1 MSTLDTVRSHIEQ
14 ELQNRQIN
22 LTQFEKMS
30 GINRGVLSATL
41 NSNPPRSISIN
52 QLDRMAA
59 ALDRPEGWLYE
70 QYIEECF
77 AGSKVNWRRI
87 RALFLR
93 CIELDRNV
101 LIEHTLNLL
110 MEDYRYVPYVFDL
123 AEELVLNGQQEQS
136 VPFYTC
142 VIENERQQHA
152 ERLAISQ
159 YRLFRAQLSEDIE
172 RNKSAVTLFYP
183 YRDRIP
189 DHLRLDALL
198 QMANVYY
205 TVQEWD
211 LMEQV
216 TDEMSVLVH
225 RVYQEECKKM
235 DQQGQNYVPLS
246 TERHLVVYYG
256 QSYLMKSIFME
267 YTGRYEEGLKYIEGY
282 KDLSWFSGLNQQG
295 EFEVNKF
302 KIVATANFYNL
313 QLNLGNTDCLQ
324 DYIIFLEKNP
334 YEQLASL
341 LTILKAANI
350 NNFDIE
356 IVLNKFLSS
365 SIHNINFELGYY
377 QKNHTFNT
385 MLTNFYYQ
393 LAIYQAKR
401 GYPLE
406 DFKNTLN
413 TFDMSL
419 RRYNMSRTM
428 DYTSLIQHFIRSM
441 P

>member
-1 MSTLDTVRSHIEQ
+1 MSPLDTVRSHIEQ
-14 ELQNRQIN
+14 ELQDKKIN

-77 AGSKVNWRRI
+77 ASSKVNWRRI

-110 MEDYRYVPYVFDL
+110 MEDYRYVPYVFEL

-152 ERLAISQ
+152 ERLAISH

-225 RVYQEECKKM
+225 RVYEEECTKM
-235 DQQGQNYVPLS
+235 DQQSQNYVPLS
-246 TERHLVVYYG
+246 TERHLVWYYG
-256 QSYLMKSIFME
+256 QSYLIKSIFCE
-267 YTGRYEEGLKYIEGY
+267 YTGRYAEGLKYIDGY
-282 KDLSWFSGLNQQG
+282 KDLNWFKGIDEIGSL
-295 EFEVNKF
+295 EIHKLTIAAE
-302 KIVATANFYNL
+302 ANLYNF
-313 QLNLGNTDCLQ
+313 QLMLGNTDCLK
-324 DYIIFLEKNP
+324 DYASFLERNP
-334 YEQLASL
+334 FEKLASL

-350 NNFDIE
+350 NNFNIDSILDQFLPQSNNNFIFE
-356 IVLNKFLSS
+356 I
-365 SIHNINFELGYY
+365 GYY
-377 QKNHTFNT
+377 KNKITFNT
-385 MLTNFYYQ
+385 MLTDFYYQ

-406 DFKNTLN
+406 EFKNTLN

-428 DYTSLIQHFIRSM
+428 DYTSLIQLFIRSM

>member
-1 MSTLDTVRSHIEQ
+1 MGTLDTVRSSIEQ
-14 ELQNRQIN
+14 EMKHKQMN
-22 LTQFEKMS
+22 LTQFEKIS

-52 QLDRMAA
+52 QLDRMTV
-59 ALDRPEGWLYE
+59 ALGQPDGWLYE

-77 AGSKVNWRRI
+77 VEQKVNWRRI
-87 RALFLR
+87 RALLLR
-93 CIELDRNV
+93 CIELNRNV
-101 LIEHTLNLL
+101 LINHILYLL
-110 MEDYRYVPYVFDL
+110 MEDYRYVPHVFEL
-123 AEELVLNGQQEQS
+123 AEELVSQGQLADS
-136 VPFYTC
+136 IPLYHC

-152 ERLAISQ
+152 ERLAISH
-159 YRLFRAQLSEDIE
+159 YRVFRAQLSEDIE

-183 YRDRIP
+183 YRERIP

-225 RVYQEECKKM
+225 RVYEEECQKM
-235 DQQGQNYVPLS
+235 EQYGDNYTPLS

-267 YTGRYEEGLKYIEGY
+267 FTNRYDEGLTYIKGY
-282 KDLSWFSGLNQQG
+282 SDLTWFRGLDEVG
-295 EFEVNKF
+295 HKEVNKL
-302 KIVATANFYNL
+302 KIVAIANNYNL
-313 QLNLGNTDCLQ
+313 LLRLNHTEYLEEYTE
-324 DYIIFLEKNP
+324 FLKLHP
-334 YEQLASL
+334 FEQLPGL
-341 LTILKAANI
+341 MNILRAANI
-350 NNFDIE
+350 NNFSIDHVIK
-356 IVLNKFLSS
+356 KFTSHS
-365 SIHNINFELGYY
+365 FHNLKFQRGYY
-377 QKNHTFNT
+377 NNDQTFNAI
-385 MLTNFYYQ
+385 LTDFYYE

-406 DFKNTLN
+406 EFKNTLN

-428 DYTSLIQHFIRSM
+428 DYTSLLQHFIRSM

>member
-14 ELQNRQIN
+14 ELQRRQIN
-22 LTQFEKMS
+22 LTQFEKIS

-77 AGSKVNWRRI
+77 ASSKVNWRRI

-101 LIEHTLNLL
+101 LIEYTLNLL
-110 MEDYRYVPYVFDL
+110 MEDYRYVPHVFDL
-123 AEELVLNGQQEQS
+123 AEELVLNNQLEQS

-225 RVYQEECKKM
+225 RVYEEECKKM
-235 DQQGQNYVPLS
+235 DQQGADYVPLS
-246 TERHLVVYYG
+246 TERHLVWYYG
-256 QSYLMKSIFME
+256 QSYLIKSIFFK
-267 YTGRYEEGLKYIEGY
+267 YKDKYEEALKYIDGY
-282 KDLSWFSGLNQQG
+282 KDLSWFKSLN
-295 EFEVNKF
+295 EVGHLEVHKL
-302 KIVATANFYNL
+302 KIAAEANLYNL
-313 QLNLGNTDCLQ
+313 QLMLGNTEWLEN
-324 DYIIFLEKNP
+324 YIIFLKENPFEKLP
-334 YEQLASL
+334 GL
-341 LTILKAANI
+341 LNILKAANI
-350 NNFDIE
+350 KHFCIDS
-356 IVLNKFLSS
+356 VLNTFVPHPDNNIKFE
-365 SIHNINFELGYY
+365 IGYY
-377 QKNHTFNT
+377 KNNITFNT
-385 MLTNFYYQ
+385 MLTDFYYQ

-406 DFKNTLN
+406 EFKNTLN

>member
-1 MSTLDTVRSHIEQ
+1 MSTLDTVRSRIEQ

-22 LTQFEKMS
+22 LTQFEKIS

-70 QYIEECF
+70 LYIEECF
-77 AGSKVNWRRI
+77 IERKVNWRRI
-87 RALFLR
+87 RALLLR
-93 CIELDRNV
+93 CVELKRNV
-101 LIEHTLNLL
+101 LIDHVLHLL
-110 MEDYRYVPYVFDL
+110 MEDYRYVPYVFEL
-123 AEELVLNGQQEQS
+123 AEELVLRGQLANS
-136 VPFYTC
+136 IPFYTC

-152 ERLAISQ
+152 ERLAISH

-189 DHLRLDALL
+189 DQLRLDALL

-205 TVQEWD
+205 TVQEWN

-216 TDEMSVLVH
+216 TDELSVLVH
-225 RVYQEECKKM
+225 RVYKEECTKM
-235 DQQGQNYVPLS
+235 EAHGEDYVPLS

-256 QSYLMKSIFME
+256 QSYLMKSIYME
-267 YTGRYEEGLKYIEGY
+267 HTGRYEEGLTFIKGY
-282 KDLSWFSGLNQQG
+282 TDLSWFQGLDELGNT
-295 EFEVNKF
+295 EISKL
-302 KIVATANFYNL
+302 KIVATGNRFNL
-313 QLNLGNTDCLQ
+313 LLRLNHTEYLEEYTD
-324 DYIIFLEKNP
+324 FLKLYP
-334 YEQLASL
+334 FEQLPGLMS
-341 LTILKAANI
+341 ILKAANI
-350 NNFDIE
+350 NNFSIDHL
-356 IVLNKFLSS
+356 LNKFSS
-365 SIHNINFELGYY
+365 TSFHGIKFQRGYY
-377 QKNHTFNT
+377 KNEQTFNT
-385 MLTNFYYQ
+385 MLTEFYYQ

-401 GYPLE
+401 GSSIE
-406 DFKNTLN
+406 EFKNTLN

-428 DYTSLIQHFIRSM
+428 DYTSLLQHFIRSM

>member
-14 ELQNRQIN
+14 ELQDKQIN
-22 LTQFEKMS
+22 LTQFEKIS

-70 QYIEECF
+70 QYVEECF
-77 AGSKVNWRRI
+77 VDQKVNWRRI
-87 RALFLR
+87 RALLLR
-93 CIELDRNV
+93 CIQLNRNV
-101 LIEHTLNLL
+101 LIQRTLYLL
-110 MEDYRYVPYVFDL
+110 MEDYRYVPHVFEL
-123 AEELVLNGQQEQS
+123 AEELVIQGQLDNS

-152 ERLAISQ
+152 ERLAISH

-225 RVYQEECKKM
+225 RVYEEECTKM
-235 DQQGQNYVPLS
+235 DQQSQNYVPLS

-256 QSYLMKSIFME
+256 QSYLLKSIFME
-267 YTGRYEEGLKYIEGY
+267 YTGKYKEGLKYIDQY
-282 KDLSWFSGLNQQG
+282 IDLS
-295 EFEVNKF
+295 EFKYLDTVGKHEVQKF
-302 KIVATANFYNL
+302 KVIGQANQYNL
-313 QLNLGNTDCLQ
+313 RLLLGEINCL
-324 DYIIFLEKNP
+324 
-334 YEQLASL
+334 YEYADFIESYPTEWLPSL
-341 LTILKAANI
+341 LIILTAAN
-350 NNFDIE
+350 E
-356 IVLNKFLSS
+356 
-365 SIHNINFELGYY
+365 HNIIINDILERFSIKISTEVTFQRGYY
-377 QKNHTFNT
+377 NEFTHNAMFTDFC
-385 MLTNFYYQ
+385 YQ
-393 LAIYQAKR
+393 LALYQIKNR
-401 GYPLE
+401 RNIKEL
-406 DFKNTLN
+406 KNTLN

-428 DYTSLIQHFIRSM
+428 DYTSLLQLFIRSM

>member
-14 ELQNRQIN
+14 ELQRRQIN
-22 LTQFEKMS
+22 LTQFEKIS

-77 AGSKVNWRRI
+77 ASSKVNWRRI

-101 LIEHTLNLL
+101 LIEYTLNLL
-110 MEDYRYVPYVFDL
+110 MEDYRYVPHVFDL
-123 AEELVLNGQQEQS
+123 AEELVLNGQLEQS

-216 TDEMSVLVH
+216 TDEMSILVH
-225 RVYQEECKKM
+225 RVYEEECKKM
-235 DQQGQNYVPLS
+235 DQQGADYVPLS

-256 QSYLMKSIFME
+256 QSYLMKSIYME
-267 YTGRYEEGLKYIEGY
+267 YTGRFEEGLTYIGGY
-282 KDLSWFSGLNQQG
+282 IDLSDFKYLDDIGKQ
-295 EFEVNKF
+295 EVQKF
-302 KIVATANFYNL
+302 KIIGQANQYNL
-313 QLNLGNTDCLQ
+313 RLLLGQIECLYEYA
-324 DYIIFLEKNP
+324 DFIEP
-334 YEQLASL
+334 YPTEWLPSL
-341 LTILKAANI
+341 LIMLTAANEHNLVI
-350 NNFDIE
+350 NE
-356 IVLNKFLSS
+356 ILERF
-365 SIHNINFELGYY
+365 SIKISTEIHFQRGYY
-377 QKNHTFNT
+377 ADFTHNAMFTDFC
-385 MLTNFYYQ
+385 YQ
-393 LAIYQAKR
+393 LALYQIKNR
-401 GYPLE
+401 QNRKEL
-406 DFKNTLN
+406 KNTLN